1 MDAAALSRRRFAPDP
16 SPMADTDGRHWV
28 VIPHRAGCAWGKLG
42 GGPPILGYA
51 TVSMEETADCQSN
64 VHSGLHKPSAPC
76 RPDELTVERGLRARA
91 IRKGFALDAVPVV
104 DASHFT
110 DDNTLGGH
118 FRFGAN
124 GARVVGRSAVLDRT
138 RGAFFRHPRHRMANR
153 ATDP

>member
-1 MDAAALSRRRFAPDP
+1 MDATALSRNRFAHAA
-16 SPMADTDGRHWV
+16 SPMADADGRHWV
-28 VIPHRAGCAWGKLG
+28 VIPHCPRCAWGKLG

-51 TVSMEETADCQSN
+51 TVSMEETTDCQSN
-64 VHSGLHKPSAPC
+64 VHCGLHKSSAPC

-91 IRKGFALDAVPVV
+91 IPKGFALDAVPVV
-104 DASHFT
+104 DASHFA

-138 RGAFFRHPRHRMANR
+138 RGAFFRHPRHRIATR
-153 ATDP
+153 ATD